1 MSKVWVILILII
13 PFSVFAQSVPIPA
26 PPQLGSDSYMLIDFL
41 TGQVI
46 VESSPDEVLEPASL
60 TKLMT
65 AYAAF
70 KALEQG
76 QISLDDQVYVS
87 EKAWRTDGS
96 RMFIEVGTYVSV
108 EDLFRGMIIQ
118 SGNDASVALSEHVAG
133 SEEAFAGLMNQ
144 HAQLLG
150 MSSSSFRNSTG
161 LPSVDHYTTAR
172 DTAVLTR
179 AIISEFPSYYSW
191 YSERDFTYNDITQ
204 QNRNSLLW
212 RDSSVDG
219 LKTGYTD
226 AAGYCLV
233 TSAQRSG
240 MRLITVVMGADSPEA
255 RATDSQAL
263 LNYGFRF
270 YETHK
275 LYSKGEEVTTSRV
288 WKGDPESV
296 SMGVTE
302 DFYLTMPRGSYD
314 SLSALIDVQS
324 DLMAPLQMNSPVGYV
339 RVSLDEEQISELPL
353 VALHDVPNAGL
364 WVQLKDQIMLWAR

>member
-1 MSKVWVILILII
+1 MIKVWVVLALIM
-13 PFSVFAQSVPIPA
+13 PFSVFAQNVPIPA
-26 PPQLGSDSYMLIDFL
+26 PPQLGSESYMLIDFV
-41 TGQVI
+41 TGQII
-46 VESSPDEVLEPASL
+46 VESSPDEILEPASL

-76 QISLDDQVYVS
+76 QINLDDQVYVS

-204 QNRNSLLW
+204 QNRNLLLW

-240 MRLITVVMGADSPEA
+240 MRLISVVMGAGSPEE

-275 LYSKGEEVTTSRV
+275 LYSKDVEVTTSRV

-296 SMGVTE
+296 AMGVTE
-302 DFYLTMPRGSYD
+302 DLYLTIPRGSYD
-314 SLSALIDVQS
+314 SLSVLIDVES
-324 DLMAPLQMNSPVGYV
+324 ELMAPLQMNSPVGYV
-339 RVSLDEEQISELPL
+339 RVSLDGEQVSEVPL
-353 VALHDVPNAGL
+353 VALHDVPDAGF
-364 WVQLKDQIMLWAR
+364 WVQLKDQIMLWAQ

>member
-1 MSKVWVILILII
+1 
-13 PFSVFAQSVPIPA
+13 
-26 PPQLGSDSYMLIDFL
+26 MLIDFL

-364 WVQLKDQIMLWAR
+364 WVQLKDQIMLWVR

>member
-133 SEEAFAGLMNQ
+133 SEEAFAGLMTQ

-150 MSSSSFRNSTG
+150 MSSSSF
-161 LPSVDHYTTAR
+161 
-172 DTAVLTR
+172 
-179 AIISEFPSYYSW
+179 
-191 YSERDFTYNDITQ
+191 Q
-204 QNRNSLLW
+204 
-212 RDSSVDG
+212 
-219 LKTGYTD
+219 
-226 AAGYCLV
+226 
-233 TSAQRSG
+233 
-240 MRLITVVMGADSPEA
+240 
-255 RATDSQAL
+255 
-263 LNYGFRF
+263 
-270 YETHK
+270 
-275 LYSKGEEVTTSRV
+275 
-288 WKGDPESV
+288 
-296 SMGVTE
+296 
-302 DFYLTMPRGSYD
+302 
-314 SLSALIDVQS
+314 
-324 DLMAPLQMNSPVGYV
+324 
-339 RVSLDEEQISELPL
+339 
-353 VALHDVPNAGL
+353 
-364 WVQLKDQIMLWAR
+364 